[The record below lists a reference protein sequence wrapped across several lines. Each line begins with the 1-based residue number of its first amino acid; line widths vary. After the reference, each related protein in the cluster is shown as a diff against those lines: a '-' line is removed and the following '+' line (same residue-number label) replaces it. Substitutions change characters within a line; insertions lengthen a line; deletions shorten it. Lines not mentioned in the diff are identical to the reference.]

1 MTTPVERG
9 TASPDGQRCKR
20 CESAEGNRYCTCC
33 GNELGGPRDLSTKQ
47 FVKDAVV
54 AVTDVDSALISTF
67 RSLVTKPGELTT
79 EYLSGDRSRF
89 LAPFRLFLLCNLI
102 YFVVAA
108 QVGMGVLTVPLS
120 VQTNQMMYQEVSR
133 AMVDE
138 HLHMQDPAM
147 MAKPVAARDSIKR
160 IFTAKYDGATEGI
173 GKVIVAVLIPLYA
186 ILIQILYTGRRR
198 FFAEH
203 LVLATHLTAFLLVTF
218 AVIGIAAAVVDR
230 VTGAGARNEELLFT
244 VAFVVAFSTYAY
256 FAQRVVYHANRASAA
271 LRTVVLTA
279 GIAPILVILKF
290 VLFLVTLYWIG

>member
-1 MTTPVERG
+1 VTTSVERG
-9 TASPDGQRCKR
+9 TASPEGQRCKR
-20 CESAEGNRYCTCC
+20 CESAEGDRYCTCC
-33 GNELGGPRDLSTKQ
+33 GNELGGPRDLSIKQ
-47 FVKDAVV
+47 FVKEAVV

-67 RSLVTKPGELTT
+67 RSLVTRPGELTA

-108 QVGMGVLTVPLS
+108 QVGMGVLTVPLD
-120 VQTNQMMYQEVSR
+120 VQMNQMTYQKVSR

-138 HLHMQDPAM
+138 HLHMQA
-147 MAKPVAARDSIKR
+147 PVATPEAAATRDSVKR

-218 AVIGIAAAVVDR
+218 AVIGIAASVVER
-230 VTGAGARNEELLFT
+230 ATGAGARNEERLFT
-244 VAFVVAFSTYAY
+244 VVFVVAFSTYAY
-256 FAQRVVYHANRASAA
+256 FAQRVVYQATRASAA

-279 GIAPILVILKF
+279 SIAPILVVLKF